1 MKRIFAF
8 LVLILLSFFVTPHF
22 LWAEET
28 KATELELEAE
38 SYEERGYPKKAE
50 ELRSQVKRIRADQ
63 FRERNPEKEYLS
75 PTKNIPATKE
85 GSLEFFQGTW
95 EIGFRG
101 LAQFGVFSPGND
113 WALDNGRVAFQ
124 GGTPY
129 YPRSPIG
136 YQNIRTLP
144 YSYEFEDSSRVSGS
158 FSPRV
163 AYKHKSAKWGLEY
176 VYLQFQTTQ
185 DSLSIGILGEAQ
197 SAYHSDRLYSA
208 EHKLVVKVY
217 EELSKNIGYSWDFGI
232 RAGSF
237 HTNSVFSSQTMRQTG
252 VMRDSMRYLAPST
265 GFKFYHK
272 LEDGFSYELGGDLFF
287 TPLGRLQYRRDIF
300 TQTGGVPR
308 FAEGTVLGDEAY
320 SVFSEK
326 PVQTTIVGL
335 DLVGQFNWQ
344 PLDHH
349 KFHLGLQVIQYI
361 WRANESYAPGI
372 RALNQDSFHSGARDY
387 YLTSAY
393 YEADGR
399 DKRLSRSYLIQNLY
413 FGYTYVF

>member
-1 MKRIFAF
+1 MKWVSVFYF
-8 LVLILLSFFVTPHF
+8 LVSAFALTRPGF
-22 LWAEET
+22 LWAQET
-28 KATELELEAE
+28 RATKLELEAE
-38 SYEERGYPKKAE
+38 SYEERGYSKKAE
-50 ELRSQVKRIRADQ
+50 ELRSKVKRIRADQ
-63 FRERNPEKEYLS
+63 FQNRDHQTDVYPITSNL
-75 PTKNIPATKE
+75 PATNK
-85 GSLEFFQGTW
+85 GSLEFHQGTW

-101 LAQFGVFSPGND
+101 FTQFGSFSPGNE

-144 YSYEFEDSSRVSGS
+144 YSYEFEDVNRTSGS
-158 FSPRV
+158 ISPRV

-176 VYLQFQTTQ
+176 TYFQFQTTN
-185 DSLSIGILGEAQ
+185 DSISLGFLGGTQ

-208 EHKLVVKVY
+208 EHKLVVKIF
-217 EELSKNIGYSWDFGI
+217 EEYSRNIGYSWDFGI

-237 HTNSVFSSQTMRQTG
+237 HTNSVFSSQTLGQTG

-265 GFKFYHK
+265 GIKFYYK
-272 LEDGFSYELGGDLFF
+272 LQNGFSYELGGDLFF

-300 TQTGGVPR
+300 TQIGGVPR
-308 FAEGTVLGDEAY
+308 FAEGIVLGDEAY
-320 SVFSEK
+320 SIFSEK

-335 DLVGQFNWQ
+335 DLLGQFNWQ
-344 PLDHH
+344 PLEHH

-372 RALNQDSFHSGARDY
+372 RALNQESFHSGVRDY
-387 YLTSAY
+387 YLSSAY

-399 DKRLSRSYLIQNLY
+399 DKRPSRSYLIQNLY